1 MYRRVIA
8 TVLSGLLLWAG
19 LVSQVSAA
27 LIDTSDVLAIDARQD
42 RIAAIQAQLAREDI
56 QRAMTEMGV
65 DPLEAQLR
73 VASLTDQELL
83 VLENEL
89 DSLPAG
95 GDGFF
100 ALVGVV
106 FVVLLILEIVG
117 VTNVFTGA

>member
-1 MYRRVIA
+1 MCNRLFA

-19 LVSQVSAA
+19 LASQASAA
-27 LIDTSDVLAIDARQD
+27 MIGTDDVLALDARQD
-42 RIAAIQAQLAREDI
+42 RIAAIQSQLARDDI

-65 DPLEAQLR
+65 DPIEAQLR
-73 VASLTDQELL
+73 VASLSDEELL

-117 VTNVFTGA
+117 VTNIFNGT